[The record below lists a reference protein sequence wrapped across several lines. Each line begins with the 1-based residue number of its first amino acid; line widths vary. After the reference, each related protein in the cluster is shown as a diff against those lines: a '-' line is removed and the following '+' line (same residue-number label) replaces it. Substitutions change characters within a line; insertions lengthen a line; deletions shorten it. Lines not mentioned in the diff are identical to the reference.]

1 VINSKLSAYFKS
13 EFLRNL
19 LTLLTG
25 SVLAQV
31 ISLIIVPILT
41 RTYSPNDFGM
51 LALYLS
57 LASILAVICTA
68 RYEVAIV
75 LPEDDTVAI
84 NLIGLSVLISV
95 LIGLCLL
102 VFLLLLD
109 EWFARFLGNPD
120 IRPWLYLI
128 PFSTILSGCYQPLCY
143 WTTRK
148 KEFKRLAVS
157 KLTETGTAGTV
168 QLSVGMAGPL
178 SGGLIVGNFMGKFLV
193 TLTMGLLTFRTHGAL
208 LSTLS
213 LKGISRS
220 ANTYKDFPLYS
231 TGGTLLVTLA
241 SQMPILFI
249 TKYFGTTITGF
260 YSLSFRILI
269 LPLTF
274 FSSAL
279 SQVLFQKIV
288 EIHQNRPEQLQRQ
301 LARIFLLLLL
311 LISPMVAIMWFA
323 GEELFVFA
331 FGDAWRTS
339 GELAKYLSLSVA
351 LQFAVSP
358 LGSALALEK
367 TVKIGTSWQ
376 ALYFV
381 TTLTVLLIFKDN
393 ELKQLVIALV
403 VHDIVLYLIY
413 LAAILKFS
421 GHKLEVTTPAQHN
434 S

>member
-1 VINSKLSAYFKS
+1 
-13 EFLRNL
+13 
-19 LTLLTG
+19 
-25 SVLAQV
+25 
-31 ISLIIVPILT
+31 
-41 RTYSPNDFGM
+41 
-51 LALYLS
+51 
-57 LASILAVICTA
+57 
-68 RYEVAIV
+68 
-75 LPEDDTVAI
+75 
-84 NLIGLSVLISV
+84 
-95 LIGLCLL
+95 
-102 VFLLLLD
+102 
-109 EWFARFLGNPD
+109 
-120 IRPWLYLI
+120 
-128 PFSTILSGCYQPLCY
+128 
-143 WTTRK
+143 
-148 KEFKRLAVS
+148 
-157 KLTETGTAGTV
+157 
-168 QLSVGMAGPL
+168 
-178 SGGLIVGNFMGKFLV
+178 
-193 TLTMGLLTFRTHGAL
+193 
-208 LSTLS
+208 
-213 LKGISRS
+213 
-220 ANTYKDFPLYS
+220 
-231 TGGTLLVTLA
+231 LLVTLA

-421 GHKLEVTTPAQHN
+421 GHKPELTTPAQHN